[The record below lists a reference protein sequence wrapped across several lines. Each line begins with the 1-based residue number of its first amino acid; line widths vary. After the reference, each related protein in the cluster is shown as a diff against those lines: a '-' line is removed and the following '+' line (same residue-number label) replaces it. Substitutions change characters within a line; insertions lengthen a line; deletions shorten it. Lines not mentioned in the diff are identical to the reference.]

1 MSVCY
6 NSASQPCGSSALG
19 RAYLCVCG
27 QLWIRKWFCYSWPD
41 SHMCGS
47 WLVVAWLRLVSTET
61 AYLCSTWSLIA
72 SQGNHSLFLWWRQDS
87 KWEWKC
93 WILMTL
99 MLWTSPLLLLPYCLK
114 QTSPLLLLPYL
125 SKANHE
131 GGPNSRSG
139 ETDSTSSWE
148 ELQAPIAKGMVSG
161 RDGESGP
168 FYSLLESEWNVKIR
182 IDCLS
187 LSVSLLVVNKEVDG
201 SPQSCLKAS
210 CCRERSQPEDKD
222 RTTRIAE
229 GECHSP
235 HDGVDTSEWSQL
247 SPGLYR
253 YLRQWILS
261 FQPVWLEF
269 SLWNKKTPKWYCNS
283 TK

>member
-93 WILMTL
+93 LILMTL
-99 MLWTSPLLLLPYCLK
+99 MLRTSPLLLLPYCLK

-161 RDGESGP
+161 RHGESGP
-168 FYSLLESEWNVKIR
+168 FYNQSTGVRVKCQDQDWLSISLCVTSGCQQGSRWKPSELLEGFL
-182 IDCLS
+182 LS
-187 LSVSLLVVNKEVDG
+187 
-201 SPQSCLKAS
+201 
-210 CCRERSQPEDKD
+210 REKPAWGQ
-222 RTTRIAE
+222 
-229 GECHSP
+229 GQNH
-235 HDGVDTSEWSQL
+235 
-247 SPGLYR
+247 
-253 YLRQWILS
+253 
-261 FQPVWLEF
+261 
-269 SLWNKKTPKWYCNS
+269 
-283 TK
+283 